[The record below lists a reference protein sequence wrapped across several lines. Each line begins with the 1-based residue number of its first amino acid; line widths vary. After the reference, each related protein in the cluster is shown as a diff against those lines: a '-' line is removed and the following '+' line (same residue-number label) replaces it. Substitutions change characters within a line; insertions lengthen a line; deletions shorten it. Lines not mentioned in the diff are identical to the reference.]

1 MHEDAPGFTLHPER
15 GMDEALAV
23 WRRENARG
31 REARAGLPDGV
42 TGA

>member
-1 MHEDAPGFTLHPER
+1 MHEDEPGFTLDPER

-23 WRRENARG
+23 WRREITQG
-31 REARAGLPDGV
+31 REACAGLPDGV